1 MLRSLRMLFELVA
14 KVMSNAAAS
23 HCHLINA
30 QVIYFIAGCLVC
42 VQLTIA
48 LIEWNELV
56 NELVVSM

>member
-1 MLRSLRMLFELVA
+1 MLFELVA